1 MEGLYPKGT
10 RVIATDKSVGK
21 SKSES
26 HHFSL
31 YRSGENLYYIKPSV
45 HVEGQHVLSTNQHAY
60 DGDYFLERDFY
71 AYNQDLMGEE
81 I

>member
-21 SKSES
+21 SKLSSYHYGE
-26 HHFSL
+26 HKK
-31 YRSGENLYYIKPSV
+31 GENLYYIKPSV
-45 HVEGQHVLSTNQHAY
+45 HTEGQHVLSTNQHAN